1 MGLIVY
7 MAHLGCWVPAESA
20 TVPLF
25 DAIYTRIQTLE
36 SLELGLSAFM
46 VDVNQMALAIN
57 SATSR
62 SLVLVDEF
70 GKVNIRT
77 HTH

>member
-1 MGLIVY
+1 

-20 TVPLF
+20 TVPLV

-70 GKVNIRT
+70 GKVCYIIIWLYINIGF
-77 HTH
+77 